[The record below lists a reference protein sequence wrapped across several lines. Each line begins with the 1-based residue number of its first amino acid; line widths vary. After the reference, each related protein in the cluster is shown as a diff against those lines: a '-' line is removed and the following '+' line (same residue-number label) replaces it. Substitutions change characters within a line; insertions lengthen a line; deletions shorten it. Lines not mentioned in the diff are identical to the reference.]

1 MEIQT
6 SSGRAVEADVQGL
19 AVAVF
24 KDERADEG
32 FLKDLDAAAGGLVR
46 AVLEAE
52 ELQGKGGEAVYL
64 PLASSGG
71 GTKAQRLLLVG
82 VGERADYRAAQVSQ
96 FAGAARRGP
105 PAPPS
110 TTRRAP

>member
-52 ELQGKGGEAVYL
+52 ELKGKEGETVYL
-64 PLASSGG
+64 HLASSGG
-71 GTKAQRLLLVG
+71 GTKAQRLLLVR
-82 VGERADYRAAQVSQ
+82 VGERADYRA
-96 FAGAARRGP
+96 P
-105 PAPPS
+105 PVPPS
-110 TTRRAP
+110 PRAALAP